1 MLSLQY
7 EVVDPRL
14 LNRLFADLTVLSVRG
29 RKYGVFLLAVMQ
41 TDYSSQDMKVTQKM
55 FRFRAA
61 AAVDVTAA
69 RAAGFMN
76 TELIKQNFQQG
87 VPGQFVI
94 EYPSFSD
101 IVLAPTYDVKGLLA
115 SKTGAQEALIPRS
128 EPEQLPPLRIVNS
141 PRTMAEPSVNG
152 SVNASERAREA
163 YEEDVRRL
171 RGMGWGK
178 QAMIEKVWNVRK
190 GGSPRYKEAE
200 AMYEAII
207 DRLNGQEPHG

>member
-1 MLSLQY
+1 
-7 EVVDPRL
+7 
-14 LNRLFADLTVLSVRG
+14 
-29 RKYGVFLLAVMQ
+29 VMQ

-128 EPEQLPPLRIVNS
+128 EPAQLPPLRIVNS

-152 SVNASERAREA
+152 SVNASERALEA

-207 DRLNGQEPHG
+207 DRLNDEEEDA